1 MPQRIL
7 CSPAVR
13 TRETLAQ
20 LAVANRALPD
30 ADIAA
35 DIYEASLGDLL
46 TMIEACLAD
55 APQLSRL
62 WLIGHNPA
70 LEQLVFHLDAAA
82 RLHALPTAGIVVL
95 QFDGRA
101 PATDPG
107 AARIAHAWS
116 P

>member
-46 TMIEACLAD
+46 TLIEACLAD

-82 RLHALPTAGIVVL
+82 RLRALPTAGIVVL
-95 QFDGRA
+95 QFDGRV
-101 PATDPG
+101 PATDRG